1 MMNSSHFLIVTMLA
15 SALMACGGDSEPN
28 AGQAPAGASSADIEA
43 AAARADIAEATRSMV
58 SAVSGGKQGELL
70 DLKFE
75 LKSRPQV
82 GEPLTIDIALI
93 PRVSSEQL
101 SATFI
106 ANEGLTVRASET
118 PADYRNVQRESMYR
132 QELIVVPKEN
142 GVYFLNAVVMI
153 RTEAGD
159 LTRTFSI
166 PVLVGPP
173 PEESDSQA
181 AK

>member
-1 MMNSSHFLIVTMLA
+1 MMNSRPLLIVTMLV
-15 SALMACGGDSEPN
+15 SAPMACGGDSEPN
-28 AGQAPAGASSADIEA
+28 AGQAPAGASSADSEA
-43 AAARADIAEATRSMV
+43 ASARADVAEATRGMV

-101 SATFI
+101 RATFI
-106 ANEGLTVRASET
+106 ANDGLTVRSSEA
-118 PADYRNVQRESMYR
+118 PADYQNVQRDSMYR

-142 GVYFLNAVVMI
+142 GVYFVNAVVMI
-153 RTEAGD
+153 QTEAGD
-159 LTRTFSI
+159 VSRTFSI